1 MAKKPTVDRREF
13 MKRAAAGAAAAGA
26 ASIPGSAALA
36 QTQTPAGAVA
46 SPSTGEPQAETEV
59 LTSGRAG
66 SDFMVDVIKSLGFPY
81 ICANPGSSFRGLQ
94 ESIVNYG
101 GNSAPEFLTCCHE
114 ESSVAMA
121 HGYAKI
127 EGKPLAILAHGTVGL
142 QHASMAIY
150 NAWCDRVPV
159 YVILGNTLDASMR
172 YPGVEWVHAVQDAS
186 AMVRDFVK
194 WDDTPVSLQHF
205 AESAVRAYKVAMT
218 PWQGPVVIIADSE
231 LQERPI
237 DPHATLRI
245 PKLTLAS
252 APQADQAAVVEVAKM
267 LVSAASPVLV
277 ADRCARTQAGM
288 TRLVE
293 LAELL
298 QCAVVSTQPNTAPP
312 ITAGRMNFPNRHPLN
327 QTLRSGAA
335 IGEADVVVGL
345 EVANFFGTINT
356 YRDQVER
363 TSRSATRAGAKL
375 VTITAGE
382 MNSKANYQDFQRYP
396 EVDLALAGDAEAT
409 LPSLIEEVKRQL
421 TGDRRSAIEE
431 RGKRLATASAAAMD
445 RARNDASYAWD
456 AVPIS
461 SARLA
466 AEVWAQIRTE
476 DWSLVNGAL
485 SGWPQRIFN
494 FEKYYQYIGVSGGSG
509 IGYGAPAAVGA
520 ALANKKYG
528 RLSVSLQNDG
538 DLMYAP
544 GVLWT
549 AAHHRIPILFVMNNN
564 RAYHEEIMHL
574 QRMAARRERGIGN
587 AHIGNTLDDP
597 GIDFA
602 KLAQSMGVHSEG
614 PITNPND
621 IAPALRRAIAA
632 VKSGQPALVDVLTQ
646 PR

>member
-26 ASIPGSAALA
+26 ASIPGSAAMA

-237 DPHATLRI
+237 DPHAKLRI

-252 APQADQAAVVEVAKM
+252 APQADQAAVVEVATM

-327 QTLRSGAA
+327 QTLRSGAV

-396 EVDLALAGDAEAT
+396 EVDLALSGDAEAT

-431 RGKRLATASAAAMD
+431 RGKRLATASGAAMD

-564 RAYHEEIMHL
+564 RAYHEEVMHL

-587 AHIGNTLDDP
+587 AHVGNTLDDP

-602 KLAQSMGVHSEG
+602 KLAQSMGVHAEG
-614 PITNPND
+614 PVSDPRD
-621 IAPALRRAIAA
+621 LAAALRRAIAA

>member
-1 MAKKPTVDRREF
+1 MTKKPSVNRREF
-13 MKRAAAGAAAAGA
+13 MKQAAAAGAAAAGA
-26 ASIPGSAALA
+26 GSAAMA
-36 QTQTPAGAVA
+36 QTQTPAGGVA
-46 SPSTGEPQAETEV
+46 SPPSGEPQGENEV

-66 SDFMVDVIKSLGFPY
+66 SDFMVDVIKALGFPY

-114 ESSVAMA
+114 ESAVAMA

-159 YVILGNTLDASMR
+159 YLILGNTLDASMR

-237 DPHATLRI
+237 DPHAKLRI

-252 APQADQAAVVEVAKM
+252 APQADQAAVVEVARM
-267 LVSAASPVLV
+267 LVSAANPVLV

-298 QCAVVSTQPNTAPP
+298 QSAVVSTQPNTMPP

-356 YRDQVER
+356 YRDQLER
-363 TSRSATRAGAKL
+363 TSRTATKAGAKL

-431 RGKRLATASAAAMD
+431 RGKRLATASSAAME
-445 RARNDASYAWD
+445 RARTDASYAWD

-461 SARLA
+461 TARLA

-485 SGWPQRIFN
+485 AGWPQRIFN

-564 RAYHEEIMHL
+564 RAYHEEVMHL
-574 QRMAARRERGIGN
+574 ERMAARRERGIGN

-602 KLAQSMGVHSEG
+602 KLSQSMGVHAEG
-614 PITNPND
+614 PITDPKD
-621 IAPALRRAIAA
+621 LAPALRRAIAA